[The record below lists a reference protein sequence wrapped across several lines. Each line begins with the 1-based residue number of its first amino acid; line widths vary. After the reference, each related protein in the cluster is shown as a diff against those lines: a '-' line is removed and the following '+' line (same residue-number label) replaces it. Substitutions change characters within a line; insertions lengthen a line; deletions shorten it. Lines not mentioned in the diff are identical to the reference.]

1 MRVVLTRAFDK
12 TTSSTMAA
20 RYASVVASVINTI
33 AIQIMNYLFQYVA
46 RFFNT
51 WENHRTDVEHYNNL
65 ILKLISF
72 NFCNYNIPL
81 VYNAFF
87 QRHLEGCPRG
97 DGDIEPGKGTCYSA
111 LEMNLGIIFLT
122 KWFSGL
128 CMDLLIPYL
137 EKKYKR
143 HKHPEL
149 IADKRDGKHEAELQF
164 DLAPTDG
171 FEATASTSSSLFPGS
186 TSFSNLSRTFRAS
199 FQAPRPRQAF
209 KTPSKQAAW
218 SRGPQNRA
226 PCAIWTASF
235 TSSNSS
241 SHFANSPA
249 AAAALHAARYVRKFG
264 TTLSSKIIWPRTR
277 SAFNQSPALAP
288 VSYTHL
294 TLPTKA

>member
-149 IADKRDGKHEAELQF
+149 TDERDGKHEAELQF
-164 DLAPTDG
+164 DSHRRM
-171 FEATASTSSSLFPGS
+171 AS
-186 TSFSNLSRTFRAS
+186 
-199 FQAPRPRQAF
+199 
-209 KTPSKQAAW
+209 
-218 SRGPQNRA
+218 
-226 PCAIWTASF
+226 
-235 TSSNSS
+235 
-241 SHFANSPA
+241 
-249 AAAALHAARYVRKFG
+249 
-264 TTLSSKIIWPRTR
+264 RTR
-277 SAFNQSPALAP
+277 SR
-288 VSYTHL
+288 TCR
-294 TLPTKA
+294 TLPCGLGLLRCLLPHYLAYPLWPGSLIN